1 MNWAAAFSG
10 TGYTRALP
18 LSSETNYWIDDL
30 GSTVTTDSAELTIIA
45 DIIFYWCDDLG
56 NDVIDDT
63 GSITSLLHVE

>member
-1 MNWAAAFSG
+1 MNWASVFSG

-18 LSSETNYWIDDL
+18 LANEVNYWIDDL
-30 GSTVTTDSAELTIIA
+30 GSVVATDSAELTIIA